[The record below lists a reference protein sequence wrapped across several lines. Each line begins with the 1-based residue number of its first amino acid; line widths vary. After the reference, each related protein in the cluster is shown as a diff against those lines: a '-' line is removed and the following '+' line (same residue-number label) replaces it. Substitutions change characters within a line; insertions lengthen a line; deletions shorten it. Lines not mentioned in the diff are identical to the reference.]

1 MSTISKWFSTNKL
14 TLNIDKTVCVLFQK
28 NNKTEK
34 VELQVNDATI
44 VSQPNTKFLGMW
56 LDQHLNWNKH
66 IDILLLKITRNHN
79 MLKLS

>member
-44 VSQPNTKFLGMW
+44 LSQPKY
-56 LDQHLNWNKH
+56 QVP
-66 IDILLLKITRNHN
+66 RYVA
-79 MLKLS
+79 